1 MANALAVILGIALAV
16 ALPGWG
22 VFMLIAYACLC
33 AWETRRLKNRLQLN
47 DWRWEHDLASLRR
60 AAYAYRAG
68 SGASFL
74 RPRRFHGRR

>member
-33 AWETRRLKNRLQLN
+33 AWETRRLKNRL
-47 DWRWEHDLASLRR
+47 DRKSVV
-60 AAYAYRAG
+60 
-68 SGASFL
+68 
-74 RPRRFHGRR
+74 